1 MNTYTDSSMNIFIAK
16 TAGFCMGVRRA
27 VDLALESANNQKR
40 PIYTFG
46 PLIHNPQVLE
56 MLEKKGVTILKE
68 IPEKAEG
75 TVIIR
80 AHGVPPEIK
89 GQLETAG
96 LEVIDATC
104 PRVIKVQSI
113 IKKHAQQGYS
123 VIITGDKDHP
133 EVIGLLGYAGEK
145 GHVVENMEEL
155 KALPSFDNAIIVAQ
169 TTQNTAFYA
178 EVKKWATAAHPQYKI
193 FDTIC
198 DSTEKRQAEVKET
211 AKNVDAVVVVGG
223 KNSGNTQRLAEV
235 AKEAGAMSFHVE
247 TESELD
253 MEALAKTKNICI
265 TAGASTPNWII
276 RNVYKAIENS
286 VDINGKP
293 DWLHAL
299 RKCQR
304 TALLSNSYLALGAFF
319 LCAAASSMQE
329 SRFFL
334 LPGLIAALYVF
345 SMQVLNQIITKTK
358 SDLYNVS
365 EKTEFYI
372 KHKFIMI
379 LAGAASGAIA
389 MILSLSISTIHFIL
403 ILMMSVLGLFYSIRI
418 IPEGLWGRYRRIKD
432 IPGSK
437 SVLTAAA
444 WAILASALPAVS
456 SISVKS
462 APSVFFTFLWTA
474 GMVFIRNAI
483 FDTLD
488 MQGDKISGKETIP
501 ILIGEENTLR
511 MLGCLFAFS
520 TLMPFIGAYTGIFS
534 TAGYFLWLPP
544 AALACLTWMQRKHK
558 IDSDQRFEFLV
569 ESNFVASGFI
579 GLIWMILT

>member
-1 MNTYTDSSMNIFIAK
+1 MNIFIAK

-68 IPEKAEG
+68 IPDKAEG

-89 GQLETAG
+89 GKLEKAG

-155 KALPSFDNAIIVAQ
+155 KSLSSFENAIIVAQ

-178 EVKKWATAAHPQYKI
+178 EVKKWASSAHPQYKV

-235 AKEAGAMSFHVE
+235 AKEAGAMAFHVE

-253 MEALAKTKNICI
+253 MEALSKANNICI

-276 RNVYKAIENS
+276 RNVYKSIENS
-286 VDINGKP
+286 VDMNGKP
-293 DWLHAL
+293 DWLHKL

-304 TALLSNSYLALGAFF
+304 IALLSNSYLAIGAFF
-319 LCAAASSMQE
+319 LCAAASALQE

-334 LPGLIAALYVF
+334 LPGLIASLYVF
-345 SMQVLNQIITKTK
+345 SMQVFNQIITKTK

-372 KHKFIMI
+372 RHKFIMI
-379 LAGAASGAIA
+379 AAGAASGAA
-389 MILSLSISTIHFIL
+389 SLSLSLSIGEVHFLL
-403 ILMMSVLGLFYSIRI
+403 ILLMSLLGLLYSVKI

-444 WAILASALPAVS
+444 WAILTAALPAVS
-456 SISVKS
+456 SLSVKS
-462 APSVFFTFLWTA
+462 AGAVFMTFLWTA

-501 ILIGEENTLR
+501 ILIGEEKTLK
-511 MLGCLFAFS
+511 MLAGLFAF
-520 TLMPFIGAYTGIFS
+520 TTFLPILGAFSGIMGS
-534 TAGYFLWLPP
+534 AGFLLWLPP
-544 AALACLTWMQRKHK
+544 AALASVTWMQRKQK
-558 IDSDQRFEFLV
+558 IDSDQRFEFIV
-569 ESNFVASGFI
+569 ESNFVTAGII

>member
-1 MNTYTDSSMNIFIAK
+1 MNIFIAK

-27 VDLALESANNQKR
+27 VDLALESANNQKC

-56 MLEKKGVTILKE
+56 MLEKKGVTILKN

-89 GQLETAG
+89 GQLEAAG

-113 IKKHAQQGYS
+113 IKKHAQHGYR

-145 GHVVENMEEL
+145 GHVVENMDEL
-155 KALPSFDNAIIVAQ
+155 KSLPSFDSAIIVAQ

-178 EVKKWATAAHPQYKI
+178 EVKKWASSAHPQYKI

-235 AKEAGAMSFHVE
+235 AKEAGVMSFHVE

-253 MEALAKTKNICI
+253 MEALSKAKSICI

-276 RNVYKAIENS
+276 RSVYKSIEKS
-286 VDINGKP
+286 VDLNGKP
-293 DWLHAL
+293 DWLHKI
-299 RKCQR
+299 RRCQR
-304 TALLSNSYLALGAFF
+304 VALLSNAYLAIGAFF
-319 LCAAASSMQE
+319 LCAAASSLQE
-329 SRFFL
+329 SRFFM

-379 LAGAASGAIA
+379 AAGAASGAA
-389 MILSLSISTIHFIL
+389 SLFLSLSISTVHFML
-403 ILMMSVLGLFYSIRI
+403 ILMMSILGLFYSIKI
-418 IPEGLWGRYRRIKD
+418 IPEGLWGRFRRIKD

-444 WAILASALPAVS
+444 WAILTAILPSVS

-462 APSVFFTFLWTA
+462 ATAVFFTFLWAT

-501 ILIGEENTLR
+501 ILIGEENTIR
-511 MLGCLFAFS
+511 MLGGLFAFS
-520 TLMPFIGAYTGIFS
+520 TFMPLAGALTGIFS
-534 TAGYFLWLPP
+534 TAGYFLWFPP
-544 AALACLTWMQRKHK
+544 AALACLTWMQRKQK

-569 ESNFVASGFI
+569 ESNFVISGII
-579 GLIWMILT
+579 GLTWMILT